1 MFNTSLK
8 TNEYYK
14 IIIVSSLKKININ
27 QSLIN
32 IYLELFDLID
42 MIILNSKTPLKF
54 ATFRKIKLMIFD
66 SINNINLTNNI
77 IDYNDLLCSINF
89 DYIRSVFLS
98 LNVTEMNYGIK
109 IIDKIQNYNNLI
121 IEI

>member
-8 TNEYYK
+8 TNEYQK

-32 IYLELFDLID
+32 IYLELFDFID

-54 ATFRKIKLMIFD
+54 ATFHKIKLMIFD
-66 SINNINLTNNI
+66 SINNINLTNNF
-77 IDYNDLLCSINF
+77 IDYNDLICSINF

-98 LNVTEMNYGIK
+98 LNITEMNYGIR